1 MSEIVNKKKYPIPKS
16 QSDKILSKEEEKEY
30 TLISHNFVLDIFSKL
45 KNNEKAIS
53 KKISNQNSSEKKKKE
68 LKELKE
74 KANGKKEE
82 NKIKEIKNEYKKEI
96 NKSKKEK
103 KQENKFQKSFEKNLK
118 TPIKENQKLNEKK
131 EKNEKEEEKEKIEK
145 KLRSKKKNNSTE
157 KIKSKLEISNSN
169 FYNKIPNGSMIITK
183 EMSDSKININDVRS
197 LTNQNKM
204 IETLKASKDSEKE
217 KKLYEQKVFYIKN
230 RIAALQKQEDDINKK
245 RIKVKLI
252 EKNIEKAQED
262 KKKIRGAIE
271 KIKTIQDEELKKK
284 KEKIDNDKKNM
295 ENKIKNAIKINQEK
309 KHHEYNLA
317 LNEKNDNNN
326 KFNQLNKEYEKEN
339 SNKIKVIKAE
349 RKKVKEEEQKKLI
362 KDEEN
367 IKEYYNKI
375 YENNKKETSKLKAE
389 FEKLEKLE
397 QICLENLNNTKKQD
411 KHFISSF
418 RKLNLDK
425 PTLNY
430 RSKSN
435 FAERNGKNSK
445 TYKNLNINKSSH
457 KISNDNNNT
466 VNQNKSKTI
475 VKKK

>member
-1 MSEIVNKKKYPIPKS
+1 
-16 QSDKILSKEEEKEY
+16 
-30 TLISHNFVLDIFSKL
+30 
-45 KNNEKAIS
+45 
-53 KKISNQNSSEKKKKE
+53 
-68 LKELKE
+68 
-74 KANGKKEE
+74 
-82 NKIKEIKNEYKKEI
+82 
-96 NKSKKEK
+96 
-103 KQENKFQKSFEKNLK
+103 
-118 TPIKENQKLNEKK
+118 
-131 EKNEKEEEKEKIEK
+131 
-145 KLRSKKKNNSTE
+145 
-157 KIKSKLEISNSN
+157 
-169 FYNKIPNGSMIITK
+169 MIITK

-349 RKKVKEEEQKKLI
+349 RKKMKEEGQKKLI
-362 KDEEN
+362 QDEEN
-367 IKEYYNKI
+367 NKEYYNKI
-375 YENNKKETSKLKAE
+375 YENNKKETNKLKAE

-425 PTLNY
+425 PTLNH

-435 FAERNGKNSK
+435 FAERNGKNSN

>member
-1 MSEIVNKKKYPIPKS
+1 
-16 QSDKILSKEEEKEY
+16 
-30 TLISHNFVLDIFSKL
+30 
-45 KNNEKAIS
+45 
-53 KKISNQNSSEKKKKE
+53 
-68 LKELKE
+68 
-74 KANGKKEE
+74 
-82 NKIKEIKNEYKKEI
+82 
-96 NKSKKEK
+96 
-103 KQENKFQKSFEKNLK
+103 
-118 TPIKENQKLNEKK
+118 
-131 EKNEKEEEKEKIEK
+131 
-145 KLRSKKKNNSTE
+145 
-157 KIKSKLEISNSN
+157 
-169 FYNKIPNGSMIITK
+169 MIITK

-252 EKNIEKAQED
+252 EKNIEKAKKD

-435 FAERNGKNSK
+435 FAERNGKNSN